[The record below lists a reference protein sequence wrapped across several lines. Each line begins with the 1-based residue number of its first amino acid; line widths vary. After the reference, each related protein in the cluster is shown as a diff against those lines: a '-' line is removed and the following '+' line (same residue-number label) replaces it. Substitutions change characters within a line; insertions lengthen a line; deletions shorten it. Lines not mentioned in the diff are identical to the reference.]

1 MLRWAALLALT
12 LHSAI
17 VSAADNESHLKIGD
31 PAPIL
36 HPMAWIKGEPITHY
50 NPGRIYVVEFWA
62 TWCPPCIEGVPRL
75 TALQSKYRD
84 KLTVVGVNVL
94 ESAMGQGDENSVR
107 AFVGKG
113 SPAMGYTVAMD
124 DPMKQP
130 VFTGWMVSAG
140 LCCLPA
146 AFIVDR
152 KGAIVWMGKTAGS
165 TSYSFDE
172 ALHDTLSG
180 KPDLVRARAL
190 QESTRMSS
198 AKVLALKPALDARM
212 SRDFETVVTEVDRVL
227 AQHPEYAPEAFPLK
241 LAAMLHVNEH
251 DGLAYVLSASKST
264 SLRKALNATDDS
276 SYWGIVGRTIADEKD
291 LSSDAYETASEYLQ
305 TATGGPDSMAGSKGT
320 AGTSDTAGSAS
331 QIWNWTALA
340 EAQSRLGHRDRAIQA
355 QERAID
361 LASRTDGTP
370 PHILIILKSALR
382 EYQRSN

>member
-12 LHSAI
+12 FHCAI
-17 VSAADNESHLKIGD
+17 TSAADEESHLKIGD
-31 PAPIL
+31 PAPVL

-50 NPGRIYVVEFWA
+50 DPGRIYVVEFWA
-62 TWCPPCIEGVPRL
+62 TWCPPCLDSVPRL

-84 KLTVVGVNVL
+84 ELTVVGVNVL
-94 ESAMGQGDENSVR
+94 ESAMGQGDETSVR
-107 AFVGKG
+107 AFVRKG

-130 VFTGWMVSAG
+130 VFTGWMISAG

-152 KGAIVWMGKTAGS
+152 KGAIVWMGNTVASK
-165 TSYSFDE
+165 SYSFDE
-172 ALHDTLSG
+172 ALQDTLSG

-198 AKVLALKPALDARM
+198 AKVLALKPVLDARM
-212 SRDFETVVTEVDRVL
+212 SRNFETVVTEVDRVL

-251 DGLAYVLSASKST
+251 DGLAYALSASKST
-264 SLRKALNATDDS
+264 ALRKALNATDDS

-291 LSSDAYETASEYLQ
+291 LSSSAYETASEYLQ
-305 TATGGPDSMAGSKGT
+305 TATSGPDSRAGSK
-320 AGTSDTAGSAS
+320 DTAGPSDTTNPAS

-370 PHILIILKSALR
+370 PNLLTILKSALR

>member
-1 MLRWAALLALT
+1 MPRWAALLALM

-17 VSAADNESHLKIGD
+17 AGAADSESHLKIGD

-36 HPMAWIKGEPITHY
+36 HPMTWIKGEPVTHY
-50 NPGRIYVVEFWA
+50 DRGRIYVVEFWA
-62 TWCPPCIEGVPRL
+62 TWCPPCIDAMPQL

-107 AFVGKG
+107 AFVSKG
-113 SPAMGYTVAMD
+113 RPAMGYTVAMD

-130 VFTGWMVSAG
+130 VFTGWMISAG

-152 KGAIVWMGKTAGS
+152 KGAIVWVGGTVAS

-172 ALHDTLSG
+172 ALHDTVSG
-180 KPDLVRARAL
+180 KPDLIRARAL

-198 AKVLALKPALDARM
+198 AKVLALKPALDARA

-227 AQHPEYAPEAFPLK
+227 AQHPEYAPDAFPLK

-251 DGLAYVLSASKST
+251 DGLAYVLSASKSKD
-264 SLRKALNATDDS
+264 LRKALNATDDS
-276 SYWGIVGRTIADEKD
+276 GYWGIVGRTIADEKD
-291 LSSDAYETASEYLQ
+291 LSNSAYETASEYLQ
-305 TATGGPDSMAGSKGT
+305 TATGGPSGT
-320 AGTSDTAGSAS
+320 TSSAD

-370 PHILIILKSALR
+370 SNLLIILKSALS

>member
-12 LHSAI
+12 FHCAI
-17 VSAADNESHLKIGD
+17 TSAADEESHLKIGD

-36 HPMAWIKGEPITHY
+36 HPMAWIKGEPVTHY
-50 NPGRIYVVEFWA
+50 DPGRIYVVEFWA
-62 TWCPPCIEGVPRL
+62 TWCPPCLESVPRL

-84 KLTVVGVNVL
+84 ELTVVGVNVL
-94 ESAMGQGDENSVR
+94 ESAMGQGDETSVR
-107 AFVGKG
+107 AFVRKG

-130 VFTGWMVSAG
+130 VFTGWMISAG

-152 KGAIVWMGKTAGS
+152 KGAIVWMGNTVASK
-165 TSYSFDE
+165 SYSFDE
-172 ALHDTLSG
+172 ALQDTLSG

-198 AKVLALKPALDARM
+198 AKVIALKPALDARM
-212 SRDFETVVTEVDRVL
+212 SRDFETVVTEIDRVL

-264 SLRKALNATDDS
+264 DLRKALNATDDP

-291 LSSDAYETASEYLQ
+291 LSSSAYETASEYLQ
-305 TATGGPDSMAGSKGT
+305 TATSGTDSMAGSKGT
-320 AGTSDTAGSAS
+320 ASPSDSAS

-340 EAQSRLGHRDRAIQA
+340 EAQNRLGHRDRAIQA

-370 PHILIILKSALR
+370 PNILTILKSALR